1 MLNSEKVNVIVKS
14 EKRGA
19 LFSKNGYNIPN
30 QKNKNVERI
39 LIMKYNFDEYV
50 ERRNTKSVK
59 WDGMKEVFGTEDAL
73 PMWVADMDFLSP
85 PEVVNALIERAKHGV
100 YGYTLKDEG
109 FYNSFI
115 NWVKKRH
122 NWEIKRK
129 WIVATP
135 GVVSAIS
142 LAILAFTKPSDE
154 IILQPPVYYPFFR
167 VVSGLGRK
175 IVYNPLKFE
184 NERYTIDF
192 DDLERKINGKTKML
206 ILCSPQNPTG
216 RVWTEEELSK
226 LGNICKRNDILIASD
241 EIHADIVYKEYKH
254 TPIAS
259 LSDFANNTIT
269 FMAPSKT
276 FNVAGLN
283 TAMTII
289 PNEELLKSFSM
300 MLENMGL
307 GIGNVFGI
315 TASQAAY
322 ENGEEWLDALLD
334 YLKENLEFLKS
345 FVAERMPQVK
355 VVEPEGTYLVW
366 MDFRS
371 LNMSDEELRTFMLE
385 KAKVALDDGYIFGPG
400 GSGFQRINIATPRKL
415 LKEGLER
422 MEKALNSLLSE
433 KAGDG
438 ES

>member
-1 MLNSEKVNVIVKS
+1 
-14 EKRGA
+14 
-19 LFSKNGYNIPN
+19 
-30 QKNKNVERI
+30 
-39 LIMKYNFDEYV
+39 MKYNFDEYV

-73 PMWVADMDFLSP
+73 SMWVADMDFLSP

-115 NWVKKRH
+115 NWIKKRH
-122 NWEIKRK
+122 NWEIERK

-184 NERYTIDF
+184 NGKYTMDF

-289 PNEELLKSFSM
+289 QNEELLKSFSM

-322 ENGEEWLDALLD
+322 ENGEEWLEALLD
-334 YLKENLEFLKS
+334 YLKENLEFLKL

-355 VVEPEGTYLVW
+355 IVEPEGTYLVW
-366 MDFRS
+366 LDFRS

>member
-1 MLNSEKVNVIVKS
+1 MERFFRKTDIISRTKK
-14 EKRGA
+14 
-19 LFSKNGYNIPN
+19 Y
-30 QKNKNVERI
+30 KNVERI

-85 PEVVNALIERAKHGV
+85 TEVVNALIERAKHGV

-115 NWVKKRH
+115 DWVKKRH
-122 NWEIKRK
+122 NWEIERK

-135 GVVSAIS
+135 GVISALS
-142 LAILAFTKPSDE
+142 LAILTFTKPSDE

-184 NERYTIDF
+184 NGRYTIDF

-259 LSDFANNTIT
+259 LNDFANNTIT

-315 TASQAAY
+315 TASQSAY
-322 ENGEEWLDALLD
+322 ENGEEWLEALLD

-385 KAKVALDDGYIFGPG
+385 KTKVALDDGYIFGPG
-400 GSGFQRINIATPRKL
+400 GSGFQRINIATPRMI
-415 LKEGLER
+415 LKQGLER
-422 MEKALNSLLSE
+422 IENAVKSLKGVE
-433 KAGDG
+433 R
-438 ES
+438 

>member
-1 MLNSEKVNVIVKS
+1 MLNSEKENVIVKS
-14 EKRGA
+14 EKRER
-19 LFSKNGYNIPN
+19 FFRKTDIISRTKKY
-30 QKNKNVERI
+30 KNVERI

-85 PEVVNALIERAKHGV
+85 TEVVNALIERAKHGV

-115 NWVKKRH
+115 DWVKKRH
-122 NWEIKRK
+122 NWEIERK

-135 GVVSAIS
+135 GVISALS
-142 LAILAFTKPSDE
+142 LAILTFTKPSDE

-184 NERYTIDF
+184 NGRYTIDF

-259 LSDFANNTIT
+259 LNDFANNTIT

-315 TASQAAY
+315 TASQSAY
-322 ENGEEWLDALLD
+322 KNGEEWLEALLD

-400 GSGFQRINIATPRKL
+400 GSGFQRINIATPRMI
-415 LKEGLER
+415 LKQGLER
-422 MEKALNSLLSE
+422 IENAVKSLKGVE
-433 KAGDG
+433 R
-438 ES
+438 

>member
-122 NWEIKRK
+122 NWEIERK

-135 GVVSAIS
+135 GVISALS
-142 LAILAFTKPSDE
+142 LAILTFTKPSDE

-322 ENGEEWLDALLD
+322 EDGEEWLDALLD

-366 MDFRS
+366 MDFRF

-385 KAKVALDDGYIFGPG
+385 NAKVALDDGYIFGPG

-433 KAGDG
+433 KAGG
-438 ES
+438 GKS

>member
-1 MLNSEKVNVIVKS
+1 
-14 EKRGA
+14 
-19 LFSKNGYNIPN
+19 
-30 QKNKNVERI
+30 
-39 LIMKYNFDEYV
+39 MKYNFDEYV

-109 FYNSFI
+109 FYNSLI

-122 NWEIKRK
+122 NWEIERK

-135 GVVSAIS
+135 GVISALS
-142 LAILAFTKPSDE
+142 LAILTFTKPSDE

-184 NERYTIDF
+184 NGRYTIDF

-259 LSDFANNTIT
+259 LNDFANNTIT

-315 TASQAAY
+315 TASQSAY
-322 ENGEEWLDALLD
+322 ENGEEWLEALLD

-385 KAKVALDDGYIFGPG
+385 KTKVALDDGYIFGPG
-400 GSGFQRINIATPRKL
+400 GSGFQRINIATPRMI
-415 LKEGLER
+415 LKQGLER
-422 MEKALNSLLSE
+422 IENAVKSLKGVE
-433 KAGDG
+433 R
-438 ES
+438 

>member
-1 MLNSEKVNVIVKS
+1 MERFFRKTDIISRTKK
-14 EKRGA
+14 
-19 LFSKNGYNIPN
+19 Y
-30 QKNKNVERI
+30 KNVERI

-109 FYNSFI
+109 FYNSLI

-122 NWEIKRK
+122 NWEIERK
-129 WIVATP
+129 WIMATP
-135 GVVSAIS
+135 GVISALS
-142 LAILAFTKPSDE
+142 LAILTFTKPSDE

-184 NERYTIDF
+184 NGRYTIDF

-259 LSDFANNTIT
+259 LNDFANNTIT

-315 TASQAAY
+315 TASQSAY
-322 ENGEEWLDALLD
+322 ENGEEWLEALLD

-385 KAKVALDDGYIFGPG
+385 KTKVALDDGYIFGPG
-400 GSGFQRINIATPRKL
+400 GSGFQRINIATPRMI
-415 LKEGLER
+415 LKQGLER
-422 MEKALNSLLSE
+422 IENAVKSLKGVE
-433 KAGDG
+433 R
-438 ES
+438 

>member
-1 MLNSEKVNVIVKS
+1 MERTLN
-14 EKRGA
+14 
-19 LFSKNGYNIPN
+19 
-30 QKNKNVERI
+30 
-39 LIMKYNFDEYV
+39 MKYNFDEYV

-59 WDGMKEVFGTEDAL
+59 WDGMEEVFGTEDAL

-109 FYNSFI
+109 FYDSFI
-115 NWVKKRH
+115 KWVKKRH
-122 NWEIKRK
+122 SWGIERK
-129 WIVATP
+129 WIVVTP

-184 NERYTIDF
+184 NGRYTMDF

-276 FNVAGLN
+276 FNIAGLN

-322 ENGEEWLDALLD
+322 ENGEEWLEALLD

-366 MDFRS
+366 LDFRS

-400 GSGFQRINIATPRKL
+400 GSGFQRINIATPRII
-415 LKEGLER
+415 LKQGLER
-422 MEKALNSLLSE
+422 IEKSIKSL
-433 KAGDG
+433 GY
-438 ES
+438 

>member
-1 MLNSEKVNVIVKS
+1 M
-14 EKRGA
+14 
-19 LFSKNGYNIPN
+19 
-30 QKNKNVERI
+30 ERI

-73 PMWVADMDFLSP
+73 SMWVADMDFLSP

-115 NWVKKRH
+115 NWIKKRH
-122 NWEIKRK
+122 NWEIERK

-184 NERYTIDF
+184 NGKYTMDF

-289 PNEELLKSFSM
+289 QNEELLKSFSM

-322 ENGEEWLDALLD
+322 ENGEEWLEALLD
-334 YLKENLEFLKS
+334 YLKENLEFLKL

-355 VVEPEGTYLVW
+355 IVEPEGTYLVW
-366 MDFRS
+366 LDFRS

>member
-1 MLNSEKVNVIVKS
+1 
-14 EKRGA
+14 
-19 LFSKNGYNIPN
+19 
-30 QKNKNVERI
+30 
-39 LIMKYNFDEYV
+39 MKYNFDEYV

-122 NWEIKRK
+122 NWEIERK

-135 GVVSAIS
+135 GVISALS
-142 LAILAFTKPSDE
+142 LAILTFTKPSDE

-259 LSDFANNTIT
+259 LNDFANNTIT

-322 ENGEEWLDALLD
+322 EDGEEWLDALLD

-366 MDFRS
+366 MDFRF

-385 KAKVALDDGYIFGPG
+385 NAKVALDDGYIFGPG

-433 KAGDG
+433 KAGG
-438 ES
+438 GKS

>member
-1 MLNSEKVNVIVKS
+1 
-14 EKRGA
+14 
-19 LFSKNGYNIPN
+19 
-30 QKNKNVERI
+30 
-39 LIMKYNFDEYV
+39 MKYNFDEYV

-59 WDGMKEVFGTEDAL
+59 WDGMEEVFGTEDAL

-109 FYNSFI
+109 FYDSFI
-115 NWVKKRH
+115 KWVKKRH
-122 NWEIKRK
+122 SWEIKRK

-184 NERYTIDF
+184 NGRYTMDF

-276 FNVAGLN
+276 FNIAGLN

-300 MLENMGL
+300 MLENIGL

-322 ENGEEWLDALLD
+322 ENGEEWLEALLD

-366 MDFRS
+366 LDFRS

-400 GSGFQRINIATPRKL
+400 GSGFQRINIATPRII
-415 LKEGLER
+415 LKQGLER
-422 MEKALNSLLSE
+422 IEKSIKSL
-433 KAGDG
+433 GY
-438 ES
+438 

>member
-1 MLNSEKVNVIVKS
+1 MERTLN
-14 EKRGA
+14 
-19 LFSKNGYNIPN
+19 
-30 QKNKNVERI
+30 
-39 LIMKYNFDEYV
+39 MKYNFDEYV

-59 WDGMKEVFGTEDAL
+59 WDGMEEVFGTEDAL

-109 FYNSFI
+109 FYDSFI
-115 NWVKKRH
+115 KWVKKRH
-122 NWEIKRK
+122 SWEIKRK
-129 WIVATP
+129 WIVVTP

-184 NERYTIDF
+184 NGRYTMDF

-259 LSDFANNTIT
+259 LEDFANNTIT

-276 FNVAGLN
+276 FNIAGLN

-300 MLENMGL
+300 MLENIGL

-322 ENGEEWLDALLD
+322 ENGEEWLEALLD

-366 MDFRS
+366 LDFRS

-400 GSGFQRINIATPRKL
+400 GSGFQRINIATPRII
-415 LKEGLER
+415 LKQGLER
-422 MEKALNSLLSE
+422 IEKSIKSL
-433 KAGDG
+433 GY
-438 ES
+438 

>member
-109 FYNSFI
+109 FYNSLI

-122 NWEIKRK
+122 NWEIERK

-184 NERYTIDF
+184 NGRYTIDF

-259 LSDFANNTIT
+259 LNDFANNTIT

-438 ES
+438 EN

>member
-1 MLNSEKVNVIVKS
+1 MERTLN
-14 EKRGA
+14 
-19 LFSKNGYNIPN
+19 
-30 QKNKNVERI
+30 
-39 LIMKYNFDEYV
+39 MKYNFDEYV

-59 WDGMKEVFGTEDAL
+59 WDGMEEVFGTEDAL

-109 FYNSFI
+109 FYDSFI
-115 NWVKKRH
+115 KWVKKRH
-122 NWEIKRK
+122 SWEIKRK

-184 NERYTIDF
+184 NGRYTMDF

-276 FNVAGLN
+276 FNIAGLN

-300 MLENMGL
+300 MLENIGL

-322 ENGEEWLDALLD
+322 ENGEEWLEALLD

-366 MDFRS
+366 LDFRS

-400 GSGFQRINIATPRKL
+400 GSGFQRINIATPRII
-415 LKEGLER
+415 LKQGLER
-422 MEKALNSLLSE
+422 IEKSIKSL
-433 KAGDG
+433 GY
-438 ES
+438 

>member
-1 MLNSEKVNVIVKS
+1 MERFFRKTDIISRTKK
-14 EKRGA
+14 
-19 LFSKNGYNIPN
+19 Y
-30 QKNKNVERI
+30 KNVERI

-85 PEVVNALIERAKHGV
+85 TEVVNALIERAKHGV

-115 NWVKKRH
+115 DWVKKRH
-122 NWEIKRK
+122 NWEIERK

-135 GVVSAIS
+135 GVISALS
-142 LAILAFTKPSDE
+142 LAILTFTKPSDE

-184 NERYTIDF
+184 NGRYTIDF

-259 LSDFANNTIT
+259 LNDFANNTIT

-315 TASQAAY
+315 TASQSAY
-322 ENGEEWLDALLD
+322 KNGEEWLEALLD

-400 GSGFQRINIATPRKL
+400 GSGFQRINIATPRMI
-415 LKEGLER
+415 LKQGLER
-422 MEKALNSLLSE
+422 IENAVKSLKGVE
-433 KAGDG
+433 R
-438 ES
+438 